1 MKKLALLIAVA
12 VGYVLGARAGR
23 KRYEQIVAR
32 ARSVWQTEPV
42 QHTVDAFT
50 DAAKS
55 AASDT
60 GHVVAEAT
68 SSAGAKLSDVAEGM
82 VDRVRAAAETAA
94 EDDEDPADAD
104 PLAGAVEESEA
115 LAAETADDD
124 ADFVVPTA
132 EDFAD
137 EVFDDEVSDELTE
150 TVSVDVTEVQP
161 LSDDFDLEA
170 LVDETAAVDEE
181 PDLEALLDEDE
192 GPEDPKKA

>member
-42 QHTVDAFT
+42 QHTVDAVT

-60 GHVVAEAT
+60 GHVVAGAA

-82 VDRVRAAAETAA
+82 VDRVRATAETTA
-94 EDDEDPADAD
+94 EDDEDPADVD
-104 PLAGAVEESEA
+104 PLAAAVEESEA
-115 LAAETADDD
+115 LAAETSDDD
-124 ADFVVPTA
+124 ADFIVPTA

-137 EVFDDEVSDELTE
+137 EVFDDELSDELTE
-150 TVSVDVTEVQP
+150 TVSVHVSEVEP
-161 LSDDFDLEA
+161 LADDFDLEA

-181 PDLEALLDEDE
+181 PDVEDLLDEDK
-192 GPEDPKKA
+192 GQKKHKK